1 MNNTAMDM
9 GNMVQLVTFNYNPSR
24 SLIRNSEVRKRCV
37 SQHGPGISGWAVCV
51 SVVLA
56 CFYRVNINI
65 LVGGEGG
72 QGHAYDS
79 NKMGGGRAGRS
90 SVPEPETGVSL
101 VSPPSV
107 GTLVSPGD
115 SGVRILSILLMP
127 GW

>member
-1 MNNTAMDM
+1 M
-9 GNMVQLVTFNYNPSR
+9 
-24 SLIRNSEVRKRCV
+24 
-37 SQHGPGISGWAVCV
+37 

-72 QGHAYDS
+72 GRGHAYDS

-90 SVPEPETGVSL
+90 SEPESL

-107 GTLVSPGD
+107 GTLGSPGD
-115 SGVRILSILLMP
+115 SGVGILSILLMP